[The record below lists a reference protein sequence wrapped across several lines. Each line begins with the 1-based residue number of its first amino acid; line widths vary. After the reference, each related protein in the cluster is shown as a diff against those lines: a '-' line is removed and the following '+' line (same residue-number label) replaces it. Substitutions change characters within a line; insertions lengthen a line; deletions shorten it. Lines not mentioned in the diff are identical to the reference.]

1 MAKVYTGK
9 DGRLL
14 IDGTEQIKVTNWSLT
29 GNLETLET
37 TSLGDSQRTF
47 VPGVQ
52 EFNGSA
58 TLLYYNTSDNQGFSL
73 NPGAERN
80 DAATALKKVLKISGV
95 TDSDTVDLRLRLV
108 EGATNHDVRL
118 TAYITSVSFGASV
131 GEVSSAQ
138 ISFQGTGALT
148 EVTI

>member
-1 MAKVYTGK
+1 MYTGR

-14 IDGTEQIKVTNWSLT
+14 IDGTEQIKVTNWSMT

-37 TSLGDSQRTF
+37 TTLGDSQRTY

-52 EFNGSA
+52 EFSGSA
-58 TLLYYNTSDNQGFSL
+58 ALLYYNDGTG
-73 NPGAERN
+73 RN
-80 DAATALKKVLKISGV
+80 DAATALKKILKVGAVSDG
-95 TDSDTVDLRLRLV
+95 DTVSLRLRLV
-108 EGATNHDVRL
+108 EGNTNHDVEF

-148 EVTI
+148 GVTI

>member
-1 MAKVYTGK
+1 MAKVYTGR

-14 IDGTEQIKVTNWSLT
+14 LDGTEQIKVTNWSMT

-37 TSLGDSQRTF
+37 TSLGDSQRTY

-58 TLLYYNTSDNQGFSL
+58 TLLYYNDGTG
-73 NPGAERN
+73 RN
-80 DAATALKKVLKISGV
+80 DAATALKKVLKIGSV
-95 TDSDTVDLRLRLV
+95 SETDTVDLRLRLV
-108 EGATNHDVRL
+108 EGSTNHDVRL

-148 EVTI
+148 AVTI

>member
-1 MAKVYTGK
+1 MAKVYTGR

-14 IDGTEQIKVTNWSLT
+14 IDGTEQIKVTNWSMT

-37 TSLGDSQRTF
+37 TSLGDNQRTY

-58 TLLYYNTSDNQGFSL
+58 TLLYYNDGTG
-73 NPGAERN
+73 RN
-80 DAATALKKVLKISGV
+80 DAATALKKVLKIGSV
-95 TDSDTVDLRLRLV
+95 SESDTVDLRLRLV
-108 EGATNHDVRL
+108 EGSTNHDVRL

-138 ISFQGTGALT
+138 INFQGTGALT
-148 EVTI
+148 AVTI

>member
-14 IDGTEQIKVTNWSLT
+14 IDGTEQIKVSSFSLT
-29 GNLETLET
+29 GSLEVLET
-37 TSLGDSQRTF
+37 TTLGDSQRTY

-58 TLLYYNTSDNQGFSL
+58 SLLYYNDGTN
-73 NPGAERN
+73 RN
-80 DAATALKKVLKISGV
+80 DAATALKKVLKVDGV
-95 TDSDTVDLRLRLV
+95 TDSDTVTLTLRLV
-108 EGATNHDVRL
+108 EGSTNHDVKL

-131 GEVSSAQ
+131 GEISKAD
-138 ISFQGTGALT
+138 ISFQATGALT
-148 EVTI
+148 TVTI

>member
-1 MAKVYTGK
+1 MAKVYTGR

-14 IDGTEQIKVTNWSLT
+14 LDGTEQIKVTNWSMT

-37 TSLGDSQRTF
+37 TSLGDSQRTY

-58 TLLYYNTSDNQGFSL
+58 TLLYYND
-73 NPGAERN
+73 GAGRN
-80 DAATALKKVLKISGV
+80 DAATALKKVLKIGSV
-95 TDSDTVDLRLRLV
+95 SEADTVDMRLRLV
-108 EGATNHDVRL
+108 DGSTNHDVRL
-118 TAYITSVSFGASV
+118 TTYITSVTFGASV

-138 ISFQGTGALT
+138 ITFQGTGALT
-148 EVTI
+148 AVTI

>member
-1 MAKVYTGK
+1 MAKIYTGR

-14 IDGTEQIKVTNWSLT
+14 LDGTEQIKVTNWSMT

-37 TSLGDSQRTF
+37 TSLGDSQRTY

-58 TLLYYNTSDNQGFSL
+58 TLLYYND
-73 NPGAERN
+73 GAGRN
-80 DAATALKKVLKISGV
+80 DAATALKKVLKIGSV
-95 TDSDTVDLRLRLV
+95 SEADTVDMRLRLV
-108 EGATNHDVRL
+108 DGNTNHDVRL
-118 TAYITSVSFGASV
+118 TTYITSVTFGASV

-138 ISFQGTGALT
+138 ITFQGTGALT
-148 EVTI
+148 AVTI

>member
-1 MAKVYTGK
+1 MAKIYTGR

-14 IDGTEQIKVTNWSLT
+14 LDGTEQIKVTNWSMT

-37 TSLGDSQRTF
+37 TSLGDSQRTY

-58 TLLYYNTSDNQGFSL
+58 TLLYYND
-73 NPGAERN
+73 GAGRN
-80 DAATALKKVLKISGV
+80 DAATALKKVLKIGSV
-95 TDSDTVDLRLRLV
+95 SEADTVDMRLRLV
-108 EGATNHDVRL
+108 DGSTNHDVRL
-118 TAYITSVSFGASV
+118 TTYITNVTFGASV

-138 ISFQGTGALT
+138 ITFQGTGALT
-148 EVTI
+148 AVTI

>member
-1 MAKVYTGK
+1 MAKVYTGR

-14 IDGTEQIKVTNWSLT
+14 IDGTEQIKVTNWSMT

-37 TSLGDSQRTF
+37 TSLGESQRTY

-58 TLLYYNTSDNQGFSL
+58 TILYYNDGTG
-73 NPGAERN
+73 RN
-80 DAATALKKVLKISGV
+80 DAATALRKVLRVAGV
-95 TDSDTVDLRLRLV
+95 EDADTVTMRLRLI
-108 EGATNHDVRL
+108 EGSTNHDVAM

-138 ISFQGTGALT
+138 LSFQGTGALT
-148 EVTI
+148 EVTL

>member
-1 MAKVYTGK
+1 MAKVYTGR

-14 IDGTEQIKVTNWSLT
+14 IDGTEQIKVTNWSMT

-37 TSLGDSQRTF
+37 TSLGESQRTY

-58 TLLYYNTSDNQGFSL
+58 TILYYNDGTG
-73 NPGAERN
+73 RN
-80 DAATALKKVLKISGV
+80 DAATALRKVLRIAGV
-95 TDSDTVDLRLRLV
+95 EDADTVTMRLRLI
-108 EGATNHDVRL
+108 EGSTNHDVAM

-148 EVTI
+148 EVTL

>member
-14 IDGTEQIKVTNWSLT
+14 LDGTDQIKVTNWSMT

-58 TLLYYNTSDNQGFSL
+58 TLLYYNDGTG
-73 NPGAERN
+73 RN
-80 DAATALKKVLKISGV
+80 DAATALKKILKVAGV

-108 EGATNHDVRL
+108 EGNTNHDVRL